1 LRGGAELV
9 ALWAQLSSVI
19 EMVTAVALS
28 GVGAGLSVL
37 VAQASRPERQQLF
50 LRRALRLGL
59 AVAAPVAI
67 AAALAGWPLSEVLG
81 GSGLAPHTVA
91 LAAFAGWVAVIPGL
105 VNGYWLG
112 QQRRDLML
120 GLAFVAAA
128 VPLAASALVPRAYM
142 VELIVLAQAAP
153 AAVLLFVPRRAHARA
168 RAEDRALESYILP
181 GVVIGILSPLSM
193 LAARSLVADTLSWH
207 ESGVLQALWR
217 MSDWICGLAAGVL
230 SVLYLPR
237 LAAAYPEPG
246 LGPVLRE
253 SAKHVLLPSALL
265 FLALFALHVPLL
277 GALYDESFRVSPLA
291 AGLFFAGSLA
301 RIAAWIPLFGLYAA
315 LRTRAIAV
323 GELLSLPLF
332 VGLIFAAGDRLTLE
346 LAGAFWLASYAAYA
360 LFNAWALRTP
370 ITNRLAMTIVAARK

>member
-1 LRGGAELV
+1 V
-9 ALWAQLSSVI
+9 
-19 EMVTAVALS
+19 
-28 GVGAGLSVL
+28 
-37 VAQASRPERQQLF
+37 
-50 LRRALRLGL
+50 
-59 AVAAPVAI
+59 
-67 AAALAGWPLSEVLG
+67 
-81 GSGLAPHTVA
+81 
-91 LAAFAGWVAVIPGL
+91 
-105 VNGYWLG
+105 
-112 QQRRDLML
+112 
-120 GLAFVAAA
+120 
-128 VPLAASALVPRAYM
+128 
-142 VELIVLAQAAP
+142 
-153 AAVLLFVPRRAHARA
+153 RA